1 MEITDKHLFFTAII
15 LGVITIILRLIF
27 GKLPPKEAKAQGTAA
42 PAARAAEPRWYRWT
56 RSFQETVEVFLS
68 ALVLALIIRA
78 FAIQAFKI
86 PSSSMEDTLL
96 IGDHLL
102 VNKFIY
108 GVRNP
113 FNNQVLIPVREPRR
127 DEIFVFRFPLD
138 PSRDFVKRCIGL
150 PGDTIEIRDKQLYRN
165 GQLVEQPYAVHKDM
179 RLFSRKSKW
188 ATEDE
193 KQRDNFK
200 PFKVPE
206 GQYFAMGDN
215 RDLSNDS
222 RFWGTVPAKEL
233 RGTPVL
239 IYWPLDRI
247 RLVK

>member
-1 MEITDKHLFFTAII
+1 MSNQNENQQID
-15 LGVITIILRLIF
+15 
-27 GKLPPKEAKAQGTAA
+27 EAKKKSLWREYTESIIIA
-42 PAARAAEPRWYRWT
+42 
-56 RSFQETVEVFLS
+56 VIL
-68 ALVLALIIRA
+68 ALVIRT
-78 FAIQAFKI
+78 FVVQAFKI
-86 PSSSMEDTLL
+86 PSGSMEDTLL

-150 PGDTIEIRDKQLYRN
+150 PGDTIEVRDKQLYRN

-179 RLFSRKSKW
+179 RLFTRKSKW

-200 PFKVPE
+200 SFKVPE

-222 RFWGTVPAKEL
+222 RFWGTVPAREL

-247 RLVK
+247 RLIK